1 MRTITK
7 TDLLRSAL
15 AHWRD
20 GAERGSRP
28 LAELWAAIAA
38 ADHRDAESV
47 RAALEVANFPHA
59 RGFDRNYCDE
69 CGDDCAVLVQLGEAP
84 GHDTATARICPDC
97 LRDALAMAEGEGQ

>member
-7 TDLLRSAL
+7 ADLLRSAL

-20 GAERGSRP
+20 GAASGSQP

-47 RAALEVANFPHA
+47 RAALEAANIPQA
-59 RGFDRNYCDE
+59 RGFDRNWCDE
-69 CGDDCAVLVQLGEAP
+69 CERDCAVLVQLGEAP

-97 LRDALAMAEGEGQ
+97 LRAALKLAEGA